1 MSSKGRVG
9 AEVRWED
16 LRKEARRLENEI
28 DSKLVTL
35 SKTGSEFGAES
46 YYSQDRLLSAN
57 EDNSSI
63 TNKIQDLESSLDR
76 LSSINDLLSESTSS
90 SGSTGRHIL
99 QRHREILSDYQQEFR
114 KTKAH
119 IESIIQ
125 RQDLLSSNSSNI
137 YHKPNEEMESLL
149 MENESVRNSE
159 RLLDEQI
166 NIALDSRETLISQ
179 RQAFKAMRKKLNDI
193 SNRFPVINNLVHKIN
208 LRKKKDAVILGS
220 VIGFCLLFFL
230 WYMFG

>member
-1 MSSKGRVG
+1 MKSIRNLSP
-9 AEVRWED
+9 
-16 LRKEARRLENEI
+16 
-28 DSKLVTL
+28 L

-137 YHKPNEEMESLL
+137 YHKPMKKWSL
-149 MENESVRNSE
+149 
-159 RLLDEQI
+159 
-166 NIALDSRETLISQ
+166 
-179 RQAFKAMRKKLNDI
+179 F
-193 SNRFPVINNLVHKIN
+193 
-208 LRKKKDAVILGS
+208 
-220 VIGFCLLFFL
+220 
-230 WYMFG
+230 